1 MDELILYDFKRTLI
15 RYITINNYSV
25 AHARAILNGK
35 HYKYGA

>member
-1 MDELILYDFKRTLI
+1 MDELILYQYKQCLI
-15 RYITINNYSV
+15 AYITINNYSV